1 MSSLT
6 DIKKGLIIKY
16 NGDPFVVMDAKF
28 LRMQQR
34 KPVMQ
39 TKLRNIKT
47 GQVVEYSFKQG
58 ESAEEADVTRR
69 KASFLYK
76 EKENFCFME
85 SENYEQHYLNAEMV
99 GVGAKFLKEGQ
110 EVDLIF
116 YEENIIGVQLPPKVV
131 LKVVSAPPGVKGN
144 TATGGFKPVTLET
157 GAVIDAPLF
166 LEEGEMVRVNT
177 ETEEYVERV
186 TE

>member
-16 NGDPFVVMDAKF
+16 NGDPYVVMDAKF

-39 TKLRNIKT
+39 TKLKNIKT

-69 KASFLYK
+69 KADFLYK
-76 EKENFCFME
+76 EKENYCFME
-85 SENYEQHYLNAEMV
+85 QENYEQYYLSAEMV
-99 GVGAKFLKEGQ
+99 GEGAKFLKDGQ
-110 EVDLIF
+110 SVNLVF
-116 YEENIIGVQLPPKVV
+116 YEDAVIGVELPPKVV

-144 TATGGFKPVTLET
+144 TATGGYKAVTLET
-157 GAVIDAPLF
+157 GTVINAPLF
-166 LEEGEMVRVNT
+166 LEEGSLVRVNT
-177 ETEEYVERV
+177 ETGEYVERV

>member
-1 MSSLT
+1 
-6 DIKKGLIIKY
+6 
-16 NGDPFVVMDAKF
+16 
-28 LRMQQR
+28 
-34 KPVMQ
+34 
-39 TKLRNIKT
+39 
-47 GQVVEYSFKQG
+47 
-58 ESAEEADVTRR
+58 
-69 KASFLYK
+69 
-76 EKENFCFME
+76 
-85 SENYEQHYLNAEMV
+85 
-99 GVGAKFLKEGQ
+99 
-110 EVDLIF
+110 VDLIF